1 MNDPTITLTSAFIIG
16 LLGGAHC
23 IGMCGGVMNALSFA
37 MPDAQRKP
45 RSALPT
51 LLLYNVGRIFSYS
64 IAGALV
70 GGLGMLLQG
79 PIGILGPGLRIFAGL
94 MLIAMGLYLAGWWRG
109 LVHGERLGG
118 HVWKR
123 LQPLGNRLMPVTR
136 PSQALMLGAL
146 WGWLPCGLTYSTL
159 TLAISTGSWH
169 QAALVMASFG
179 LGTLP
184 VMLASGVFAHQLK
197 GWVQNKMVRSIAGIM
212 VMAFGV
218 WTIASPLSHMT
229 GSHAMHSPDAAAAK
243 TLQHRTAH
251 VHEHAEHE

>member
-1 MNDPTITLTSAFIIG
+1 MNDPAITLTSAFIIG

-23 IGMCGGVMNALSFA
+23 IGMCGGIMNALSFA

-64 IAGALV
+64 VAGAMV

-79 PIGILGPGLRIFAGL
+79 PVGILGPGLRIFAGL

-109 LVHGERLGG
+109 LVHVERLGG
-118 HVWKR
+118 HVWKH
-123 LQPLGNRLMPVTR
+123 LQPLGNKLMPVTR

-159 TLAISTGSWH
+159 TLAVSTGSWQ
-169 QAALVMASFG
+169 QAAWVMASFG

-184 VMLASGVFAHQLK
+184 VMLVSGVFAHQLK
-197 GWVQNKMVRSIAGIM
+197 GWVQHKRVRSIAGIL
-212 VMAFGV
+212 VIGFGV
-218 WTIASPLSHMT
+218 WTIATPLSHAT
-229 GSHAMHSPDAAAAK
+229 GDHATHTPTATSDA
-243 TLQHRTAH
+243 LPHHQEQ
-251 VHEHAEHE
+251 EHGHTRH

>member
-1 MNDPTITLTSAFIIG
+1 MNDPIITLTTAFIIG

-23 IGMCGGVMNALSFA
+23 IGMCGGIMNALSFA
-37 MPDAQRKP
+37 LPEQQRKP

-51 LLLYNVGRIFSYS
+51 LLLYNTGRIFSYAV
-64 IAGALV
+64 AGALV

-79 PIGILGPGLRIFAGL
+79 SGGILGPGLRIFAGL

-109 LVHGERLGG
+109 LVHLEKLGA
-118 HVWKR
+118 HVWKY
-123 LQPLGNRLMPVTR
+123 LQPLGKRLMPVTR
-136 PSQALMLGAL
+136 PSQALLLGTL

-159 TLAISTGSWH
+159 SLAASTGSWH

-184 VMLASGVFAHQLK
+184 VMLASGVFAHRLK
-197 GWVQNKMVRSIAGIM
+197 GWIQNKRVRNTAGMLVIG
-212 VMAFGV
+212 FGV

-229 GSHAMHSPDAAAAK
+229 AGHAAHTPAM
-243 TLQHRTAH
+243 QHGTEPEQ
-251 VHEHAEHE
+251 EHAHH